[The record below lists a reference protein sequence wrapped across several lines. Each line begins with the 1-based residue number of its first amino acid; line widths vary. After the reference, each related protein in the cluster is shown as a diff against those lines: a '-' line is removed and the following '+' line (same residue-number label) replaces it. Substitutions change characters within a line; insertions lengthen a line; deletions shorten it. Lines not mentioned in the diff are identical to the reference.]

1 MKKRVFFL
9 VLLSGI
15 FTSLFALAQ
24 AQDIS
29 ASVTFSAASNTRT
42 LIRLNDGKYDKAWS
56 GSKGSGSLEIS
67 SEIPMHGLYISWQ
80 ESPRAFMIET
90 INGDARL
97 EIARYESAEYVH
109 QYYPLDGEHH
119 IRLVPEN
126 DNGKHFGIKEVF
138 VLGEG
143 ELPGWVQVWKPTHED
158 ADMMLLFAHPDDEV
172 LFFGGLLPY
181 YGAERGLKVLPVV
194 LTDAGSMRHSELLNC
209 LWSLG
214 IRNYPVTGPFPDLYA
229 RDLQHAYQRNGKRKA
244 SDYITELV
252 RKYKPE
258 VIVSHDVHGEYGHGV
273 HELCADLAKKAVEY
287 AADPERDPES
297 YQAYGAFKVQKV
309 YLHLYQEKDRDV
321 SLEMDWDQPL
331 LSFGG
336 KTGFELAVEAYA
348 NFHLSQHRY
357 EQYHVEPR
365 DGRHSSYRFGLYYS
379 AVGPDIAKN
388 DLMENIHLY

>member
-1 MKKRVFFL
+1 MKRQLFFL
-9 VLLSGI
+9 VLFIS
-15 FTSLFALAQ
+15 TLFSFSSLAQ

-29 ASVTFSAASNTRT
+29 ASVTFSAAGNTRT
-42 LIRLNDGKYDKAWS
+42 LIRLNDKKYDKAWS
-56 GSKGSGSLEIS
+56 GGKGSGSLDIS
-67 SEIPMHGLYISWQ
+67 SDIPMYGLYIAWE
-80 ESPRAFMIET
+80 ESPRAFTIEDL
-90 INGDARL
+90 NGGSRR
-97 EIARYESAEYVH
+97 EIANYQSAEFIH
-109 QYYPLDGEHH
+109 QYYPLNGEQH

-126 DNGKHFGIKEVF
+126 DNRKHFGIKEVF

-143 ELPGWVQVWKPTHED
+143 KLPGWVQVWQPAHED

-181 YGAERGLKVLPVV
+181 YGAERGLRVLPVV

-229 RDLQHAYQRNGKRKA
+229 RDLDHAYQRNGRRKA

-258 VIVSHDVHGEYGHGV
+258 VIVTHDVHGEYGHGV
-273 HELCADLAKKAVEY
+273 HELCADLAKKAVLY

-297 YQAYGAFKVQKV
+297 YQAYGAFNVQKV

-331 LSFGG
+331 LAFGG

-348 NFHLSQHRY
+348 SFHLSQHRY

-388 DLMENIHLY
+388 DLMENIPLY